1 MIIPITLERKV
12 HENKD
17 DWMIFEL
24 ENSAKVQA
32 AQKQERAPTLTELLY
47 NQTED
52 EMLTIAELLDQG
64 ND

>member
-1 MIIPITLERKV
+1 MIIPITIERKI

-24 ENSAKVQA
+24 ENSAKVAA
-32 AQKQERAPTLTELLY
+32 AQKHDRAPTLTELLY

-52 EMLTIAELLDQG
+52 EMLTINELLDQG
-64 ND
+64 NE